1 MVDGKKGSDTCFVLT
16 HGAGTGIEAGG
27 LPEVA
32 TALAGLGNVVVRM
45 ELPYRAAGRQA
56 PPKAEKSVAGFTS
69 ALSEAFRMSGGKRL
83 ITGGKSYGGRV
94 ASMAAAEGADVRGLV
109 FLGYPL
115 HRPGMPSDPRVTHW
129 PNIKV
134 PCLFL
139 QGDRDPFC
147 DLTLLRKN
155 LPLINRATLEVI
167 EGGDH
172 SLRLRRKGA
181 DSTTIIVNAIEN
193 WRKAEGLT

>member
-1 MVDGKKGSDTCFVLT
+1 MLDGQKGSSTCFVLT

-32 TALAGLGNVVVRM
+32 AALAGKGHAVIRM
-45 ELPYRAAGRQA
+45 DLPYRAAGRKA

-69 ALSEAFRMSGGKRL
+69 ALMEAFRISGSKTL
-83 ITGGKSYGGRV
+83 IAGGKSYGGRV
-94 ASMAAAEGADVRGLV
+94 ASMAAAEGAAVHGLV

-115 HRPGMPSDPRVTHW
+115 HRPGMPSEPRISHW
-129 PNIKV
+129 PDIKV

-147 DLTLLRKN
+147 DLTLLKKN
-155 LPLINRATLEVI
+155 LPLIKRATLEVI

-181 DSTTIIVNAIEN
+181 DSTTIIVNAIEI